1 MIQKIINKIAQTEIV
16 KNISILASGVVIG
29 YAINMMLLP
38 VISRVYTPAE
48 LGRYDLIVSVGN
60 VLVTLVC
67 LALMIAIMVP
77 NEDETA
83 IKICKII
90 NIASV
95 FGASIFAIVSIL
107 LSSYYRFFES
117 EINYNIECLLLAIY
131 VWSYNQQGLFYA
143 YVNRKKMYKVLFWN
157 PIIAAITNS
166 AFSILFGY
174 FGWGATGYLLGTIAS
189 YMICI
194 LHMRVKVNPYEGQ
207 HSIEELWMTLK
218 NYKSYPLVQLPANM
232 ILTVSTQIPIQFLGR
247 IFGVAALGGYTMACK
262 ILSVPVSLLAT
273 PVNRVYYREA
283 AERNNRGENIGRFC
297 FSIIEKNIKIAIIP
311 IGALIIFGE
320 PILTF
325 VLGRSWKVAGTY
337 ISILGI
343 LYLFKYC
350 SSCIS
355 GTLVIIQKQKVA
367 LTCSVWMVIHY
378 TLSFLLAMVLGFNL
392 IQTVIFYMIADCI
405 YNFVLILLTLYY
417 SGFSIKKYLLFIIK
431 YILGSAAIIYG
442 IYFMIW

>member
-16 KNISILASGVVIG
+16 KNIAILASGVVIG

-107 LSSYYRFFES
+107 LSSYHRFFES

-157 PIIAAITNS
+157 PIIA
-166 AFSILFGY
+166 
-174 FGWGATGYLLGTIAS
+174 
-189 YMICI
+189 
-194 LHMRVKVNPYEGQ
+194 
-207 HSIEELWMTLK
+207 
-218 NYKSYPLVQLPANM
+218 
-232 ILTVSTQIPIQFLGR
+232 
-247 IFGVAALGGYTMACK
+247 
-262 ILSVPVSLLAT
+262 LS
-273 PVNRVYYREA
+273 
-283 AERNNRGENIGRFC
+283 
-297 FSIIEKNIKIAIIP
+297 
-311 IGALIIFGE
+311 
-320 PILTF
+320 
-325 VLGRSWKVAGTY
+325 
-337 ISILGI
+337 
-343 LYLFKYC
+343 
-350 SSCIS
+350 
-355 GTLVIIQKQKVA
+355 
-367 LTCSVWMVIHY
+367 
-378 TLSFLLAMVLGFNL
+378 
-392 IQTVIFYMIADCI
+392 QT
-405 YNFVLILLTLYY
+405 
-417 SGFSIKKYLLFIIK
+417 LLFLF
-431 YILGSAAIIYG
+431 YLAILVGVLQATCLEP
-442 IYFMIW
+442 

>member
-16 KNISILASGVVIG
+16 KNIAILASGVVIG

-232 ILTVSTQIPIQFLGR
+232 ILTVSTQLPIQFLGR
-247 IFGVAALGGYTMACK
+247 IFGVAALGGYNTNVK
-262 ILSVPVSLLAT
+262 IGSP
-273 PVNRVYYREA
+273 
-283 AERNNRGENIGRFC
+283 
-297 FSIIEKNIKIAIIP
+297 NIKIAIIP